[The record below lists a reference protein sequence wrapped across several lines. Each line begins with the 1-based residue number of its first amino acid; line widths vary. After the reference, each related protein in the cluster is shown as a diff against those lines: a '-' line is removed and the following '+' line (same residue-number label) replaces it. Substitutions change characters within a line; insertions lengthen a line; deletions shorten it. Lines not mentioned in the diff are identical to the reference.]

1 MKMLKERRDH
11 QMVEKMLKGL
21 SGTSEVNVIASL
33 QPGMSIMFTEHNKEN
48 AVTSEFCNDM
58 LMCGNKG
65 TRC

>member
-1 MKMLKERRDH
+1 
-11 QMVEKMLKGL
+11 MVEKMLKGL